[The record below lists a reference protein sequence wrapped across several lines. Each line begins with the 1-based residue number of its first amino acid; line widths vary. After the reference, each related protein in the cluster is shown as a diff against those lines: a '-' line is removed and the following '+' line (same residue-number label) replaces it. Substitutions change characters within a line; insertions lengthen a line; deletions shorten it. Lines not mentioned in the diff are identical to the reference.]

1 MERHNTIKMIYF
13 GGSMVE
19 SFVVKAGKGMM
30 IRKKI
35 YSAYAAVV
43 LCIFLIFGCGSTDG
57 GVESGLKSSTES
69 SLETAAEATAEA
81 TGSSYKSPEE
91 SSVSEEDS
99 AAPEENSAPSPI
111 DEKGAYT
118 SKEDVALYLHT
129 YGRLP
134 ENFITKKE
142 AKKLGWPGGGL
153 DEYAWG
159 KCIGG
164 DYFGNYEGTL
174 PESAGR
180 EYREC
185 DIDTLHAKKR
195 GGKRLIYSNDG
206 LIYYSPDHYESF
218 ELLYPDNEGEE
229 EGEPEK
235 VSREKTEIL
244 PGEYD
249 GFYRKL
255 RQGKDVK
262 ILVNGDSIGA
272 GSGATEG
279 NSWTDLL
286 KSYVESRYKVSCLVT
301 NISMGGNSS
310 YAGYVR
316 ENILN
321 DDVSYDLMI
330 ICYGENDG
338 RKTLPAEYEAIIR
351 SAEKKYPSC
360 NIISILE
367 SSQREY
373 TKKIKAIEEL
383 SQYYDIPTADTIAA
397 FNDSGKKYEELTV
410 DVKHPND
417 EGYRLYFEELKKI
430 IDTETENDTG
440 VERIERAPLNPEAAE
455 FDSFHYYP
463 VEMLVRKDP
472 LTWSLSLSERVSG
485 IIGLYHPFCPSNG
498 NIIINTDSK
507 VCLIKPMQWTYDFR
521 QDFIYKPGGEV
532 HNAYRQIEISFPSA
546 EMADGFKGIIFT
558 GV

>member
-1 MERHNTIKMIYF
+1 MTKKRILAMIL
-13 GGSMVE
+13 SLLL
-19 SFVVKAGKGMM
+19 
-30 IRKKI
+30 I
-35 YSAYAAVV
+35 
-43 LCIFLIFGCGSTDG
+43 LCLSGCGSTEG
-57 GVESGLKSSTES
+57 AMES
-69 SLETAAEATAEA
+69 SPETAAEAT
-81 TGSSYKSPEE
+81 GSDYKSTEE

-99 AAPEENSAPSPI
+99 DTPEGNSAPSPI

-118 SKEDVALYLHT
+118 SKEDVSLYIYT

-142 AKKLGWPGGGL
+142 AKKLGWPGGSL

-185 DIDTLHAKKR
+185 DIDTLHAGKR
-195 GGKRLIYSNDG
+195 GGKRLVFSNDG
-206 LIYYSPDHYESF
+206 LIYYTPDHYESF
-218 ELLYPDNEGEE
+218 ELLYPNDDEGEE
-229 EGEPEK
+229 EEPEK
-235 VSREKTEIL
+235 VSREKTESL
-244 PGEYD
+244 PREYD

-255 RQGKDVK
+255 RKGQDVS

-286 KSYVESRYKVSCLVT
+286 KSYVESEYHVSCLLT

-321 DDVSYDLMI
+321 DDVSYDLVI

-338 RKTLPAEYEAIIR
+338 RKTLPTEYEAIIR

-373 TKKIKAIEEL
+373 TEKIRAIEEL
-383 SQYYDIPTADTIAA
+383 AQYYDIRTADTIAA
-397 FNDSGKKYEELTV
+397 FNDSEKKYEELTV
-410 DVKHPND
+410 DEKHPND
-417 EGYRLYFEELKKI
+417 KGYRLYFEELKRI

-440 VERIERAPLNPEAAE
+440 VERIEREPLDPGALE
-455 FDSFHYYP
+455 FDSFRYFP
-463 VEMLVRKDP
+463 AESFERRDP
-472 LTWSLSLSERVSG
+472 LTWALPLSGKASG
-485 IIGLYHPFCPSNG
+485 IIGLYHPFCPANG
-498 NIIINTDSK
+498 NIVINTDSK
-507 VCLIKPMQWTYDFR
+507 VCLIKPMQWSYDFR

-532 HNAYRQIEISFPSA
+532 HNAYRMIEISFPTA

-558 GV
+558 GA